1 MAQFN
6 PWENA
11 LVWAMQNPPEG
22 LWEKAVVLSH
32 TRAIATDGQWEFV
45 VEIEPGSKHSIKT
58 YPIDKAGLE
67 FEWIKR
73 RDQSSNSTV
82 NTTDMTSLAF
92 LNEPEMIECMRL
104 RFIAK
109 EIYTN
114 TGPILMAV
122 NPFERLPVYT
132 KEVLDQ
138 YHNASPDNRL
148 GPHVFQLSDRAYKKM
163 FVDKFD
169 PDKRENQTIL
179 VNGESGAGKTE
190 STKQVLKYLSVV
202 SSAIASKIGLGGADV
217 ENQIVASNPIT
228 ESFGNAKTSRNNN
241 SSRFGKFIE
250 LSYAADGYI
259 EGAIIRTYLLETVRI
274 ARQMTG
280 ERNYHIF
287 YEIFAGLSAKQK
299 SEWGISSLKD
309 FYYTNQSGE
318 YNRHDDEND
327 TDNYERL
334 RDAMTTLDIP
344 VALQD
349 EVIKVVVAV
358 LHIGNLVFVDS
369 AAAGEEAAGFSDKC
383 SASVTQICSLL
394 GVTSETLLTAVAR
407 RSITIAGAEIQKA
420 LNSEGA
426 AFARDT
432 FAKLIYDCLFKW
444 MIQQV
449 NLALSANTSGES
461 ASFIGV
467 LDIFGFEF
475 FAKNS
480 FEQLCINYTNEKLQD
495 HFNYSIFKSEQEV
508 YKEEGLKWVFV
519 DYPDNSARL
528 ELLEH
533 KSTGIYALLDEQL
546 KVPKCSDEKFAKSL
560 YDKCGKHKFFS
571 ASKSEMVKLEFV
583 IKHFACDV
591 KYQAE
596 GFLDKNRR
604 EVPKEFYECLLHS
617 DNLLVRQL
625 YQSNRQSQRRIAN
638 KGKSHL
644 SQNKKL
650 SLAASTR
657 NTQNVIQLQRAVSV
671 SKRYAKDLSDLMTK
685 IRATRSNFVR
695 CIKPNAS
702 LQPGV
707 FNNALVMQQLRCGGV
722 FEAIQVFRAG
732 YPQRFT
738 FEKFV
743 MTFAS
748 LWYPCGKNLMVKD
761 FLHMVERAKTTGS
774 TQLWMCAAQLL
785 IKIAPLAGKVLN
797 MIDHNEP
804 VSSLLSPDPNEV
816 LSKEDLSTG
825 IQFGHTMVF
834 MRASTSNKLDH
845 LSHRVL
851 VLMTYRVQY
860 LWRIYNMKK
869 NGSTRRRSF
878 IQHFSLVRM
887 ERYRRRSARIISA
900 IITIQ
905 RKTRVWFAVRR
916 KHRAIFLATKLAAI
930 FRSYKVRV
938 MLRWKYNHAATVIQS
953 NYRRYRFIKLFKRLR
968 HLAVIL
974 QRFGRRWLCNTAKK
988 RAERKQ
994 QRAERS
1000 VVLLQAMFR
1009 GFRVRKERGRP
1020 RKNSTVMKILSC
1032 LIPFQ
1037 VFYFVILLNIYFS
1050 FSGKSFMRLEFPA
1063 RYVS

>member
-533 KSTGIYALLDEQL
+533 KTTGIYALLDEQL

-596 GFLDKNRR
+596 GFLDKNRSDIA
-604 EVPKEFYECLLHS
+604 KECNECLS
-617 DNLLVRQL
+617 KATNVLVKYLGAIDEAPAKPAPAAKEKVAAPASKRFSEATRTTTSGPPRSGTTIGKKTSSTVSAQFSKQL
-625 YQSNRQSQRRIAN
+625 TE
-638 KGKSHL
+638 L
-644 SQNKKL
+644 
-650 SLAASTR
+650 
-657 NTQNVIQLQRAVSV
+657 V
-671 SKRYAKDLSDLMTK
+671 SK
-685 IRATRSNFVR
+685 IRTTRSHFIR
-695 CIKPNAS
+695 CIKPNNQ
-702 LQPGV
+702 LKPNLFDQTM
-707 FNNALVMQQLRCGGV
+707 VMKQLRCGGAFGAV
-722 FEAIQVFRAG
+722 QVFRAG
-732 YPQRFT
+732 FPNR
-738 FEKFV
+738 
-743 MTFAS
+743 MDFAS
-748 LWYPCGKNLMVKD
+748 FVTKFGCLSYPSGMNPLTRDLFKMTL
-761 FLHMVERAKTTGS
+761 EARRTGS
-774 TQLWMCAAQLL
+774 DRSWKAAAAKL
-785 IKIAPLAGKVLN
+785 IDVVPLADSVLN
-797 MIDHNEP
+797 IIEKETPLPEVDIKNGLQMGRTQVFLRAEVYEHLERIYFRTVNL
-804 VSSLLSPDPNEV
+804 VSLRMQYRYKSWK
-816 LSKEDLSTG
+816 LSKTIKG
-825 IQFGHTMVF
+825 KGGKQ
-834 MRASTSNKLDH
+834 ASAGGLEHFTE
-845 LSHRVL
+845 HRRDV
-851 VLMTYRVQY
+851 
-860 LWRIYNMKK
+860 
-869 NGSTRRRSF
+869 TRRE
-878 IQHFSLVRM
+878 VN
-887 ERYRRRSARIISA
+887 A
-900 IITIQ
+900 TI
-905 RKTRVWFAVRR
+905 
-916 KHRAIFLATKLAAI
+916 
-930 FRSYKVRV
+930 
-938 MLRWKYNHAATVIQS
+938 
-953 NYRRYRFIKLFKRLR
+953 
-968 HLAVIL
+968 IL
-974 QRFGRRWLCNTAKK
+974 QRRAKVLLTVRYRKKIIRLVTLLAALYRGWKARVRVAKIRGMYATRIQKTFRKFRCVKRFKATKRMAINSQRLTRGWLVRSAKE
-988 RAERKQ
+988 REQRKQ
-994 QRAERS
+994 DKA
-1000 VVLLQAMFR
+1000 
-1009 GFRVRKERGRP
+1009 
-1020 RKNSTVMKILSC
+1020 
-1032 LIPFQ
+1032 
-1037 VFYFVILLNIYFS
+1037 
-1050 FSGKSFMRLEFPA
+1050 SGKVVPKEPKVSMKPPAPSPKGQKVTANTFSVRLSIDLPYFYDLHA
-1063 RYVS
+1063 